1 MTVMSWDEWAH
12 HDATALAAE
21 VRAGRVTPRELA
33 EQAAEGVARLNPK
46 VNAVIEVFADTLANP
61 DTDHPNKDG
70 ALYGVPMFLKD
81 LGSGLKGRTQ
91 DSGSGLMRRF
101 VARINSRA
109 QSAPRSD
116 TYVRRTYSGR
126 PSSSMRFSEATAMAT
141 SVICRPLVRERSASP
156 ITRL

>member
-1 MTVMSWDEWAH
+1 MTVMSWDEWAR

-33 EQAAEGVARLNPK
+33 EQVAEGVARFNPK

-61 DTDHPNKDG
+61 DTDHPNKEG

-91 DSGSGLMRRF
+91 DSGSGLMC
-101 VARINSRA
+101 NSLNL
-109 QSAPRSD
+109 
-116 TYVRRTYSGR
+116 
-126 PSSSMRFSEATAMAT
+126 
-141 SVICRPLVRERSASP
+141 I
-156 ITRL
+156 